1 MDHDGKF
8 ARYPSLAG
16 RVVLITGGASGIGAS
31 MVEHFAAQDARVAFL
46 DFDRAS
52 GEATAAR
59 IGRGVRFLF
68 CDLRDVAALRA
79 AVAEVRAALGPVTV
93 LVNNAARDDRH
104 GWRTV
109 EPDYWDE
116 RMHTNLRHQ
125 FFCAQ
130 AVAPMMIEAGG
141 GSIVNMGSVSWMKA
155 QGGMPAYTTAKSA
168 VRGLTRG
175 LARDLGPHGIRVNEV
190 VPGWI
195 FTERQLALWATPEA
209 EAENM
214 ARQCLKERLYPPDVA
229 RLVLWLAADDSRM
242 VTAQHFVVDGGTV

>member
-1 MDHDGKF
+1 MSGTEAF
-8 ARYPSLAG
+8 AQYPSLKG

-31 MVEHFAAQDARVAFL
+31 MVEHFAAQGARVAFL
-46 DFDRAS
+46 DFDRENGAKVAERC
-52 GEATAAR
+52 GALY
-59 IGRGVRFLF
+59 LF

-79 AVAEVRAALGPVTV
+79 AIGEIREKLGPVTV

-104 GWRTV
+104 GWETV

-116 RMHTNLRHQ
+116 RMHTNLRHH

-141 GSIVNMGSVSWMKA
+141 GSIVNLGSVSWMKS
-155 QGGMPAYTTAKSA
+155 QGGMPAYTTAKA
-168 VRGLTRG
+168 AIRGLTRG
-175 LARDLGPHGIRVNEV
+175 LARDLGPSRIRVNEV

-195 FTERQLALWATPEA
+195 FTERQLEKWATPEA
-209 EAENM
+209 EAANM
-214 ARQCLKERLYPPDVA
+214 ERQCLKERLYPPDIA
-229 RLVLWLAADDSRM
+229 RMVLWLAADDSRM